1 VRTPSRLLLAV
12 VLVLGACASETPS
25 ASPAGSAPAPSTAP
39 SATPGATASGGPIV
53 APSEAP
59 SAAPAVDVSAAFI
72 AALGQP
78 AAFAATV
85 EGTLTTK
92 AGATP
97 ITGEYQQSGRD
108 YHLKLMVDPARAKR
122 PIEYTMVLGQRTTP
136 GRGLALRSDAPG
148 GAASLAAVI
157 AGLSTLSDEGDGSDV
172 FPGAH
177 RLVPGTSVTTPLDFL
192 GGFTPEAAAAKPT
205 VHLFAGP
212 DGTPQGLLATAAW
225 TGRTTGKS
233 NVELRFTITS
243 TRASVTAPADIYRLY
258 ASRRYRMSLA
268 FPSGWDVEPGK
279 DSHTFDKVIGD
290 ADQYLYVF
298 RARAQGV
305 SLNEWTSTYIRGTKK
320 DFPKLK
326 AGKNVVT
333 KLAGTRARL
342 VRFSGT
348 IDGDKVNEQM
358 IVAVRN
364 GYYYVIVMDV
374 YFADDAAVT
383 TNLTPI
389 RRAFRYP

>member
-1 VRTPSRLLLAV
+1 
-12 VLVLGACASETPS
+12 VLGACASETPS
-25 ASPAGSAPAPSTAP
+25 ASPAGSAPAGSTAP
-39 SATPGATASGGPIV
+39 SGTAAPSASGGPIV
-53 APSEAP
+53 APSQAP
-59 SAAPAVDVSAAFI
+59 SAAPEVDVPAAFL
-72 AALGQP
+72 AALGRP

-97 ITGEYQQSGRD
+97 VTGEYQQSGGD
-108 YHLKLMVDPARAKR
+108 YHLKLVVDPARAKR

-136 GRGLALRSDAPG
+136 GRGVTLRSDVPG
-148 GAASLAAVI
+148 GTSSLAAVI
-157 AGLSTLSDEGDGSDV
+157 AGLTTLSDEGDGSDV

-177 RLVPGTSVTTPLDFL
+177 RLVPEGSVTTPLDFL

-212 DGTPQGLLATAAW
+212 DGTPQGVLATAAW
-225 TGRTTGKS
+225 TGKTTGKS
-233 NVELRFTITS
+233 SLELRFTITGTS
-243 TRASVTAPADIYRLY
+243 ASVAAPTDIYRLY
-258 ASRRYRMSLA
+258 ASKRYRMSLA

-279 DSHTFDKVIGD
+279 DGHTFDKVIGD
-290 ADQYLYVF
+290 GDQYLYLF
-298 RARAQGV
+298 RAKAQGA

-364 GYYYVIVMDV
+364 GYYYVVVMDV

-383 TNLTPI
+383 TNLAPI
-389 RRAFRYP
+389 LTAFRYP